1 MRILDVSWLINTAI
15 GCKLFGRRLMLK
27 KFVSYYK
34 PHLGLFTLD
43 MICAIV
49 VALCNLYYPTLAR
62 KIINEYSLKNDY
74 TPIIIG
80 ALLLLT
86 IYVIKA
92 AGTYIM
98 GYYGHVVGV
107 RMQKDMRRDLF
118 DKYQR
123 LPFSYFDDH
132 KTGDLLSRLTGDLQN
147 VSELAHHGPEN
158 LLLAVLMFIGA
169 FIILININV
178 TLTLIMFAVIHF
190 IILFTTLTRRS
201 MFEAMKNSRKEMANV
216 NSALENSITGI
227 RETKAYVAHHHEK
240 CKFAVTNNL
249 FAKYR
254 CQSMRWIG
262 IYSSVMDFLSDFLYL
277 LVIFIGG
284 VFMIRGKIDAADF
297 TAFLLYINMFLNP
310 IHRFVTLFE
319 QLQEGMSGFSRYYE
333 IMMTPDEI
341 DEGRVEISD
350 INGDVEFDNVTFS
363 YSQEDTDKKA
373 VISNLSLKL
382 RAGDTVALVGP
393 SGGGKSTI
401 CNLIPRFYNVSSG
414 RITIDGHDIMDITL
428 DSLRKNIGIVSQSVF
443 LFDGT
448 IRDNIAYGKPE
459 ATDEEVIDAA
469 KKANIHDFIITLSN
483 GYDTEVGERGVK
495 LSGGQRQR
503 ISIARVFLKNPK
515 LLILDE
521 ATSALDNV
529 TEQQIQASLEELS
542 EGRTVIVVA
551 HRLSTVKNADE
562 IVVIDQSGIVERGSH
577 DELMKLDGEY
587 SKLYSYQF
595 KSL

>member
-1 MRILDVSWLINTAI
+1 MI
-15 GCKLFGRRLMLK
+15 K
-27 KFVSYYK
+27 KFISYYK
-34 PHLGLFTLD
+34 PHMGLFTLD
-43 MICAIV
+43 MLCAV
-49 VALCNLYYPTLAR
+49 AVALCNLYYPTLAR
-62 KIINEYSLKNDY
+62 KIINDYSLRDDLK
-74 TPIIIG
+74 PIVIG
-80 ALLLLT
+80 ALLLLGV
-86 IYVIKA
+86 YLVKA
-92 AGTYIM
+92 LGTYIM
-98 GYYGHVVGV
+98 GYYGHVVGI

-158 LLLAVLMFIGA
+158 LFLAVLMFVGA
-169 FIILININV
+169 FVILVNINA
-178 TLTLIMFAVIHF
+178 TLTLIMFAIIPF
-190 IILFTTLTRRS
+190 IILFTVLTRRS
-201 MFEAMKNSRKEMANV
+201 MFEAMKNSRKEMSNV
-216 NSALENSITGI
+216 NSTLENSITGI

-240 CKFAVTNNL
+240 CKFDATNTL

-254 CQSMRWIG
+254 SQSVRWIG
-262 IYSSVMDFLSDFLYL
+262 IYSSVMELLTDILYL
-277 LVIFIGG
+277 VVIFIGG
-284 VFMIRGKIDAADF
+284 VFMIKGKLNAADF
-297 TAFLLYINMFLNP
+297 TAFLLYINMFINP

-319 QLQEGMSGFSRYYE
+319 QLQEGMSGFSRFYE
-333 IMMTPDEI
+333 IMTTPDEV
-341 DEGRVEISD
+341 DEGDVVIDD
-350 INGDVEFDNVTFS
+350 IRGDVAFENVTFS
-363 YSQEDTDKKA
+363 YSPDEGGDKA

-382 RAGDTVALVGP
+382 NAGDTVALVGP

-401 CNLIPRFYNVSSG
+401 CNLIPRFYNVQSG
-414 RITIDGHDIMDITL
+414 RITVDGVSVMDITL
-428 DSLRKNIGIVSQSVF
+428 DSLRRHIGMVSQNVF

-448 IRDNIAYGKPE
+448 VRDNIAYGRPD
-459 ATDEEVIDAA
+459 ATDEEIVEAA
-469 KKANIHDFIITLSN
+469 KKANIHDFILTLDE

-529 TEQQIQASLEELS
+529 TEMQIQESLEELS
-542 EGRTVIVVA
+542 RGRTVIVVA

-562 IVVIDQSGIVERGSH
+562 IVVIDSTGIVERGSH
-577 DELMKLDGEY
+577 EELLELDGEY
-587 SKLYSYQF
+587 KKLYSYQF

>member
-1 MRILDVSWLINTAI
+1 MIR
-15 GCKLFGRRLMLK
+15 
-27 KFVSYYK
+27 KFISYYK

-43 MICAIV
+43 MLCAV
-49 VALCNLYYPTLAR
+49 TVALCNLYYPTLAR
-62 KIINEYSLKNDY
+62 KIINEYSLEEDL
-74 TPIIIG
+74 TPIIVG
-80 ALLLLT
+80 AVLLLIVYL
-86 IYVIKA
+86 IKA

-158 LLLAVLMFIGA
+158 LFLAILMFVGA
-169 FIILININV
+169 FVILLNINV
-178 TLTLIMFAVIHF
+178 TLTLIMFAIIPF
-190 IILFTTLTRRS
+190 IILFTVLTRRS
-201 MFEAMKNSRKEMANV
+201 MFDAMKNSRKEMSNV
-216 NSALENSITGI
+216 NSTLENSITGI

-240 CKFAVTNNL
+240 CKFDATNTL

-254 CQSMRWIG
+254 SQSVKWIG
-262 IYSSVMDFLSDFLYL
+262 IYSSVMELLTDVLYL
-277 LVIFIGG
+277 VIIFIGG
-284 VFMIRGKIDAADF
+284 VFMIKGKLNAADF
-297 TAFLLYINMFLNP
+297 TAFLLYINMFINP

-319 QLQEGMSGFSRYYE
+319 QLQEGMSGFSRFYE
-333 IMMTPDEI
+333 IMVTPDEEDNGKI
-341 DEGRVEISD
+341 EIED
-350 INGDVEFDNVTFS
+350 IHGDVEFENVTFS
-363 YSQEDTDKKA
+363 YSPDDGNTDKS
-373 VISNLSLKL
+373 VITNLSLKL
-382 RAGDTVALVGP
+382 KAGDTVALVGP

-401 CNLIPRFYNVSSG
+401 CNLIPRFYNAQSG
-414 RITIDGHDIMDITL
+414 KIRIDGIDVMDITL
-428 DSLRKNIGIVSQSVF
+428 DSLRRNIGMVSQNVF

-448 IRDNIAYGKPE
+448 VRDNIAYARPD
-459 ATDEEVIDAA
+459 ASDEEIVEAA
-469 KKANIHDFIITLSN
+469 RRANIHDFILTLDN

-529 TEQQIQASLEELS
+529 TEMQIQSSLEELS
-542 EGRTVIVVA
+542 RGRTVIVVA

-562 IVVIDQSGIVERGSH
+562 IVVIDSTGIVERGSH
-577 DELMKLDGEY
+577 EELIELDGEY
-587 SKLYSYQF
+587 NKLYSYQF
-595 KSL
+595 KSLE

>member
-1 MRILDVSWLINTAI
+1 MI
-15 GCKLFGRRLMLK
+15 K
-27 KFVSYYK
+27 KFISYYK

-43 MICAIV
+43 MLCAV
-49 VALCNLYYPTLAR
+49 TVALCNLYYPTLAR
-62 KIINEYSLKNDY
+62 KIINEYSMNESY
-74 TPIIIG
+74 TPILIG
-80 ALLLLT
+80 AALLFT
-86 IYVIKA
+86 VYVIKA
-92 AGTYIM
+92 LGTYIM

-158 LLLAVLMFIGA
+158 LFLAVLMFVGA
-169 FIILININV
+169 FVILFSINQ
-178 TLTLIMFAVIHF
+178 TLTLIMFAIIPF
-190 IILFTTLTRRS
+190 IILFTVLTRRS
-201 MFEAMKNSRKEMANV
+201 MFEAMKNSRKEMSNV
-216 NSALENSITGI
+216 NSTLENSITGI
-227 RETKAYVAHHHEK
+227 RETKAYVAHHHER

-254 CQSMRWIG
+254 SQSVRWIG
-262 IYSSVMDFLSDFLYL
+262 VYSSVMEFLTDVLYL
-277 LVIFIGG
+277 VVILIGG
-284 VFMIRGKIDAADF
+284 VFMIQGKLDAADF
-297 TAFLLYINMFLNP
+297 TAFLLYINMFINP

-319 QLQEGMSGFSRYYE
+319 QLQEGMSGFSRFYE
-333 IMMTPDEI
+333 IMTTPDEV
-341 DEGRVEISD
+341 DEGSVVIDD
-350 INGDVEFDNVTFS
+350 IHGDVSFENVTFS
-363 YSQEDTDKKA
+363 YASDDSDSRA
-373 VISNLSLKL
+373 VISNLSLDLK
-382 RAGDTVALVGP
+382 AGNTVALVGP
-393 SGGGKSTI
+393 SGGGKSTV

-414 RITIDGHDIMDITL
+414 RITVDGVDVRDITL
-428 DSLRKNIGIVSQSVF
+428 DSLRRNIGMVSQNVF

-448 IRDNIAYGKPE
+448 VRDNIAYARPD
-459 ATDEEVIDAA
+459 ATDEEVMDAA
-469 KKANIHDFIITLSN
+469 RRANIHDFILTLDK

-529 TEQQIQASLEELS
+529 TEMQIQASLEELS
-542 EGRTVIVVA
+542 RGRTVIVVA

-562 IVVIDQSGIVERGSH
+562 IVVIDQTGIVERGSH
-577 DELMKLDGEY
+577 DDLLENNGEY
-587 SKLYSYQF
+587 KRLYSYQF

>member
-1 MRILDVSWLINTAI
+1 
-15 GCKLFGRRLMLK
+15 MLK
-27 KFVSYYK
+27 KFISYYK
-34 PHLGLFTLD
+34 PHMGLFTLD
-43 MICAIV
+43 MFCAV
-49 VALCNLYYPTLAR
+49 AVALCNLYYPTLAR
-62 KIINEYSLKNDY
+62 RIINEYSLKDSF

-80 ALLLLT
+80 AALLLLV
-86 IYVIKA
+86 YVIKA
-92 AGTYIM
+92 TGTYIM
-98 GYYGHVVGV
+98 GYYGHIVGV

-118 DKYQR
+118 DKYQK

-158 LLLAVLMFIGA
+158 LFLAVLMFVGA
-169 FIILININV
+169 FIILFSINA
-178 TLTLIMFAVIHF
+178 TLTLIMFAIIPF

-216 NSALENSITGI
+216 NSTLENSITGI

-240 CKFAVTNNL
+240 CKFAVTNEM

-254 CQSMRWIG
+254 SQSMRWIG
-262 IYSSVMDFLSDFLYL
+262 IYSAVMEFLTDLLYL
-277 LVIFIGG
+277 VIIFIGG
-284 VFMIRGKIDAADF
+284 VFMIQGKLNAADF
-297 TAFLLYINMFLNP
+297 TAFLLYINMFINP

-319 QLQEGMSGFSRYYE
+319 QLQEGMSGFSRFYE
-333 IMMTPDEI
+333 IITTPDEI
-341 DEGRVEISD
+341 DEGTVIIDD
-350 INGDVEFDNVTFS
+350 IRGDVEFNNVTFS
-363 YSQEDTDKKA
+363 YFADDEDGDKA
-373 VISNLSLKL
+373 VISDLSLKL
-382 RAGDTVALVGP
+382 KAGSTVALVGP

-401 CNLIPRFYNVSSG
+401 CNLIPRFYNVQSG
-414 RITIDGHDIMDITL
+414 SITVDGTNVMDITL
-428 DSLRKNIGIVSQSVF
+428 DSLRRNIGMVSQNVF

-448 IRDNIAYGKPE
+448 IRDNIAYARPD
-459 ATDEEVIDAA
+459 ASDEEIVEAA
-469 KKANIHDFIITLSN
+469 KKANIHDFILTLDD

-529 TEQQIQASLEELS
+529 TEMQIQASLEELS
-542 EGRTVIVVA
+542 RGRTVIVVA

-562 IVVIDQSGIVERGSH
+562 IIVIDKTGIVERGSH
-577 DELMKLDGEY
+577 EALLELGGEY
-587 SKLYSYQF
+587 KTLYSYQF
-595 KSL
+595 KAL

>member
-1 MRILDVSWLINTAI
+1 
-15 GCKLFGRRLMLK
+15 MLK
-27 KFVSYYK
+27 KFISYYK
-34 PHLGLFTLD
+34 PHMGLFTLD
-43 MICAIV
+43 MFCAV
-49 VALCNLYYPTLAR
+49 AVALCNLYYPTLAR
-62 KIINEYSLKNDY
+62 RIINEYSLKDSF

-80 ALLLLT
+80 AALLLLV
-86 IYVIKA
+86 YVIKA
-92 AGTYIM
+92 TGTYIM
-98 GYYGHVVGV
+98 GYYGHIVGV

-118 DKYQR
+118 DKYQK

-158 LLLAVLMFIGA
+158 LFLAVLMFVGA
-169 FIILININV
+169 FIILFSINA
-178 TLTLIMFAVIHF
+178 TLTLIMFAIIPF

-216 NSALENSITGI
+216 NSTLENSITGI

-240 CKFAVTNNL
+240 CKFAVTNEM

-254 CQSMRWIG
+254 SQSMRWIG
-262 IYSSVMDFLSDFLYL
+262 IYSAVMEFLTDLLYL
-277 LVIFIGG
+277 VIIFIGG
-284 VFMIRGKIDAADF
+284 VFMIQGKLNAADF
-297 TAFLLYINMFLNP
+297 TAFLLYINMFINP

-319 QLQEGMSGFSRYYE
+319 QLQEGMSGFSRFYE
-333 IMMTPDEI
+333 IITTPDEI
-341 DEGRVEISD
+341 DEGTVIIDD
-350 INGDVEFDNVTFS
+350 IRGDVEFNNVTFS
-363 YSQEDTDKKA
+363 YFADDEDGDKA
-373 VISNLSLKL
+373 VISDLSLKL
-382 RAGDTVALVGP
+382 KAGSTVALVGP

-401 CNLIPRFYNVSSG
+401 CNLIPRFYNVQSG
-414 RITIDGHDIMDITL
+414 SITVDGTNVMDITL
-428 DSLRKNIGIVSQSVF
+428 DSLRRNIGMVSQNVF

-448 IRDNIAYGKPE
+448 IRDNIAYARPE
-459 ATDEEVIDAA
+459 ASDEEIIEAA
-469 KKANIHDFIITLSN
+469 KKANIHDFIITLDD

-529 TEQQIQASLEELS
+529 TEMQIQASLEELS
-542 EGRTVIVVA
+542 RGRTVIVVA

-562 IVVIDQSGIVERGSH
+562 IVVIDKTGIVERGSH
-577 DELMKLDGEY
+577 EELLELGGEY
-587 SKLYSYQF
+587 KTLYSYQF
-595 KSL
+595 KAL

>member
-1 MRILDVSWLINTAI
+1 
-15 GCKLFGRRLMLK
+15 MLK
-27 KFVSYYK
+27 KFISYYK

-43 MICAIV
+43 MFCAV
-49 VALCNLYYPTLAR
+49 AVALCNLYYPTLAR
-62 KIINEYSLKNDY
+62 KIINEYSLEESY

-80 ALLLLT
+80 AVLLLLV
-86 IYVIKA
+86 YVIKA

-118 DKYQR
+118 AKYQK

-158 LLLAVLMFIGA
+158 LFLAVLMFVGA
-169 FIILININV
+169 FIILFSINS
-178 TLTLIMFAVIHF
+178 TLTLIMFAIIPF
-190 IILFTTLTRRS
+190 IILFTVLTRRS
-201 MFEAMKNSRKEMANV
+201 MFEAMKNSRKEMSNV
-216 NSALENSITGI
+216 NSTLENSITGI

-240 CKFAVTNNL
+240 CKFAVTNER

-254 CQSMRWIG
+254 SQSMRWIG
-262 IYSSVMDFLSDFLYL
+262 IYSAVMELLTDLLYL
-277 LVIFIGG
+277 VIIFIGG
-284 VFMIRGKIDAADF
+284 VFMIQGKLNAADF
-297 TAFLLYINMFLNP
+297 TAFLLYINMFINP

-319 QLQEGMSGFSRYYE
+319 QLQEGMSGFSRFYE
-333 IMMTPDEI
+333 IITTPDEI
-341 DEGRVEISD
+341 DEGTVEIDD
-350 INGDVEFDNVTFS
+350 IRGDVVFENVTFS
-363 YSQEDTDKKA
+363 YFADDTDTDKA

-382 RAGDTVALVGP
+382 KAGDTVALVGP

-401 CNLIPRFYNVSSG
+401 CNLIPRFYNVQSG
-414 RITIDGHDIMDITL
+414 RITVDGVDVMDITL
-428 DSLRKNIGIVSQSVF
+428 DSLRRNIGMVSQNVF

-448 IRDNIAYGKPE
+448 VRDNIAYAKPD
-459 ATDEEVIDAA
+459 ASDEEVIEAA
-469 KKANIHDFIITLSN
+469 KKANIHDFILTLDE

-529 TEQQIQASLEELS
+529 TEMQIQQSLEELS
-542 EGRTVIVVA
+542 RGRTVIVVA
-551 HRLSTVKNADE
+551 HRLSTVKGADE
-562 IVVIDQSGIVERGSH
+562 IVVIDQTGIVERGSH
-577 DELMKLDGEY
+577 EELLVSGGEY
-587 SKLYSYQF
+587 KKLYSYQF
-595 KSL
+595 KEN